1 MNFTSDTSSVCT
13 ALFCSALLLG
23 TTAAA
28 AGGDHAG
35 GHHESPVGKP
45 GVATRVTRT
54 ITVDM
59 VNGMRF
65 KPSAIQVKQGQTI
78 RFVLKNMDGVRH
90 EFTLGTPRELA
101 EHYELMKKFPDMVHA
116 EPNQVSVEPGQQGE
130 VIWQFSKAGTV
141 DFACLHVGHFDA
153 GMKGRIMVAAK

>member
-23 TTAAA
+23 TTAAT

-54 ITVDM
+54 ITVEM

-78 RFVLKNMDGVRH
+78 RFVLKNMDGVKH